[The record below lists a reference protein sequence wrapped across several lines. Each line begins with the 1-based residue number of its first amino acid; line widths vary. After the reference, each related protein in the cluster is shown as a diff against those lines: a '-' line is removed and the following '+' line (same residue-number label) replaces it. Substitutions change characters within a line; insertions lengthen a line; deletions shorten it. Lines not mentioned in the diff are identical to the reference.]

1 MCALRVVFWPNFLS
15 QSGSLHGYLEQSP
28 EKKTFFGGFPGGNR
42 HIFGLKQAFR
52 ARNFLKAFRT
62 WSRSVPEGWIFD
74 RCSFRIGGQLYL
86 WNRRMLWGRTHGTHQ
101 IYRTY
106 ILVCSSSI
114 ISSSIGRHEYEH
126 YQHHHPMSVLGSFTV
141 IKHKTCQQYAC
152 KNPEIYID
160 WLIDPA
166 AVSSAALSARASA
179 LSASPS
185 YSPSCPTHPARPT
198 PRPPQGCTWAVLH
211 WSVAAVLS
219 AALSAQ
225 ASALSAS
232 PSPSPSCPTRPAHPS
247 TCPPQGSTWAVLVR
261 IISIFILFTLLPTSS
276 PPCPPPTYLNSCF
289 LPTSSTTS
297 SFCQTVFNT
306 PSLTF
311 ITWWT
316 SFTLSFLRLIHHNV
330 KVFAN
335 MGHSLL

>member
-1 MCALRVVFWPNFLS
+1 MVL
-15 QSGSLHGYLEQSP
+15 
-28 EKKTFFGGFPGGNR
+28 KKTFFWRLSLGGNH

-247 TCPPQGSTWAVLVR
+247 TRPPQGCTWSVLVR
-261 IISIFILFTLLPTSS
+261 IISITILLSAHPPSHLLPSLSS
-276 PPCPPPTYLNSCF
+276 FNIPQQF
-289 LPTSSTTS
+289 LPAHLLRLP
-297 SFCQTVFNT
+297 NT

-311 ITWWT
+311 VTWWT
-316 SFTLSFLRLIHHNV
+316 SYTLSFLRLIHHNV
-330 KVFAN
+330 EVIVG